1 MAAQTLMRSPWT
13 PGQGWGDEVE
23 VSESE
28 VWGVACLDW
37 AQPAVDDELEQE
49 NWLGFA
55 ASPL

>member
-1 MAAQTLMRSPWT
+1 MGSPWT

-37 AQPAVDDELEQE
+37 VQHGVGDELEQE
-49 NWLGFA
+49 NWLGFV